1 MSSSRI
7 DFSKLSLMDALD
19 VACLI
24 ELDAA
29 QRYEEFAESM
39 GHRRSGDAASVFR
52 SMADNERKHGEDLA
66 QRRHALFGN
75 APVKVNR
82 DDLFDVEAPDYGAP
96 RSNMSARA
104 AFEVA
109 LAAEQKAH
117 AFYDTALPGVEQP
130 DVRAL
135 FQELR
140 AEEVEHIRMVEDIL
154 AKLPP
159 EASVWVTNEDE
170 D

>member
-1 MSSSRI
+1 MPSKV
-7 DFSKLSLMDALD
+7 DFSKLTLMDALD
-19 VACLI
+19 VACLV

-39 GHRRSGDAASVFR
+39 GHRRAGDAASVFR
-52 SMADNERKHGEDLA
+52 SMAENERKHGEDLA

-75 APVKVNR
+75 APVKVRR

-96 RSNMSARA
+96 HSNMSTRA

-109 LAAEQKAH
+109 LAAEQKAY
-117 AFYDTALPGVEQP
+117 AFYDTALPGVDQP
-130 DVRAL
+130 EVRAL

-140 AEEVEHIRMVEDIL
+140 AEEVEHIQMVQDIL

-159 EASVWVTNEDE
+159 GASVELANEDE

>member
-1 MSSSRI
+1 MSSRI
-7 DFSKLSLMDALD
+7 DFSRLTLMDALD

-24 ELDAA
+24 EVDAA
-29 QRYEEFAESM
+29 RRYEQFAESM
-39 GHRRSGDAASVFR
+39 GHRYTGDAASVFR
-52 SMADNERKHGEDLA
+52 SMAENERKHGEELA
-66 QRRHALFGN
+66 QRRHALFGD
-75 APVKVNR
+75 APVKVKR
-82 DDLFDVEAPDYGAP
+82 DDLFDVEAPDVGAP
-96 RSNMSARA
+96 RWNMSPRA

-135 FQELR
+135 FKELR
-140 AEEVEHIRMVEDIL
+140 EEEVEHIRMVEEIL

-159 EASVWVTNEDE
+159 EAANEITDE
-170 D
+170 DAD

>member
-1 MSSSRI
+1 MSSRL
-7 DFSKLSLMDALD
+7 DFSKLTLMDALD

-39 GHRRSGDAASVFR
+39 GHRRAGDAASVFR
-52 SMADNERKHGEDLA
+52 SMAENERKHGEDLA
-66 QRRHALFGN
+66 QRRHAMFGD
-75 APVKVNR
+75 APVKVRR

-96 RSNMSARA
+96 RSNMSQRA

-117 AFYDTALPGVEQP
+117 AFYDTALPGIEQA

-140 AEEVEHIRMVEDIL
+140 AEEVEHIRMVEGIL
-154 AKLPP
+154 RKLPP
-159 EASVWVTNEDE
+159 EASIGFTNEDE